1 MRTKKQ
7 AKSLKV
13 YFSSLFLIIFLLFVI
28 ATSNTENSF
37 VANNENNVKAIESSR
52 VNASYKSIKKETIV
66 VSSMEELKNNVNKTV
81 MFTGTITAYGPDC
94 VGCSGRLGCPPHMNV
109 KNGNIYYEDDTYGKI
124 RILASDSNIP
134 CGSIIKV
141 SNYLGTSF
149 TGIVLDRGSAIKGF
163 TMDLLEE
170 SEAKTK
176 KIGRQ
181 YNIGFEIERWGF

>member
-7 AKSLKV
+7 AKILKV

-81 MFTGTITAYGPDC
+81 MFTGTITAYGHDC
-94 VGCSGRLGCPPHMNV
+94 VGCSGRLGCPPYMNV
-109 KNGNIYYEDDTYGKI
+109 KNGNIYYEDATYGKI